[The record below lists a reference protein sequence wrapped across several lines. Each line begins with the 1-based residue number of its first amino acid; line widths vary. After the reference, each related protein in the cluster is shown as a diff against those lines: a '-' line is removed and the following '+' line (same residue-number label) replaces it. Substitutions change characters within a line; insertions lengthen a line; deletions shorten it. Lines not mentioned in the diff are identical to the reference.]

1 MDFEYVIRIR
11 RSQFAAL
18 RVLRKYA
25 REASRLTG
33 AADDPLV
40 EQVAPSGLRG
50 LSRRLRR
57 TREELADVRRL
68 HDDGWRAPKLKSSKL
83 PGEVDL
89 AVLRQALDVRP
100 MQHLDLKRWQK
111 RLAPTAARETT
122 GKSRSQKDCSVSVRP
137 EPSPETATLGTTRG
151 T

>member
-111 RLAPTAARETT
+111 RLLRPQLLEKRPGNREVKRTVRCRFVL
-122 GKSRSQKDCSVSVRP
+122 SRHRKR
-137 EPSPETATLGTTRG
+137 RH
-151 T
+151 